1 MRSFRNYLF
10 CFLGAGAALSLLHSL
25 RPDGT
30 TTMHESIAAGFSAD
44 YVLEDLSTPSNS
56 SAGKIYVNLADPPR
70 GVRREYS
77 SGKHGRVSIWRQDP
91 PLNVALDPASRTFWR
106 TTSDSVLM
114 SAPMADAQDQI
125 LRREFVGQEVI
136 DGQKTG
142 HWRVF
147 RKDSTGAPASYEYW
161 EDAKLLTQLRI
172 VGPGITYRLSNVR
185 EGPQSPGLFA
195 PPEHFVE
202 VQVPTP

>member
-10 CFLGAGAALSLLHSL
+10 CFLGASLVLTLIHSTL
-25 RPDGT
+25 RNGGV
-30 TTMHESIAAGFSAD
+30 TMHESMAAGFSAE
-44 YVLEDLSTPSNS
+44 YVMEDVNAPANS
-56 SAGKIYVNLADPPR
+56 SSGKIYVNLAGPPR
-70 GVRREYS
+70 GSRRES
-77 SGKHGRVSIWRQDP
+77 LSGKYRRISIWRQDP
-91 PLNVALDPASRTFWR
+91 PLNVTLDPASRTFWR

-136 DGQKTG
+136 DGRKTG
-142 HWRVF
+142 HWRIF
-147 RKDSTGAPASYEYW
+147 RKDNTGAPATYEYW

-172 VGPGITYRLSNVR
+172 VGPGITYRLFNVR

-202 VQVPTP
+202 VPAPTL